1 MKKLNLQLFTMMLL
15 ALLFSDVAPAADN
28 SGYDDEPVEVLCYFI
43 PTCGDPAPPL
53 LDPEQLEQPTPETN
67 TSTEKR

>member
-28 SGYDDEPVEVLCYFI
+28 NGYDDEPVEILCYFT
-43 PTCGDPAPPL
+43 PLCDDPAPPV
-53 LDPEQLEQPTPETN
+53 DPEQLEQPTPDTN
-67 TSTEKR
+67 SSAEKR